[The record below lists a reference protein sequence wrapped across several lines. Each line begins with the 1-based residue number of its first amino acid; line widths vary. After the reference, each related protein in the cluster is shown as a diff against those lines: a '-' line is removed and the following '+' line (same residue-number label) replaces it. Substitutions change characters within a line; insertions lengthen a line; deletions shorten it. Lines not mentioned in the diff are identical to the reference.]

1 MDKMKV
7 TAPLDPAFTPIYRGL
22 QAFAARAEKGPE
34 IRIAVERNGRIVPK
48 AEYGRVMLA
57 KEDEIEIVSFVG
69 GG

>member
-1 MDKMKV
+1 MLINGKQVALKEEKTLMDF
-7 TAPLDPAFTPIYRGL
+7 LHEEGYSL
-22 QAFAARAEKGPE
+22 S
-34 IRIAVERNGRIVPK
+34 RIAVERNGRIVPK